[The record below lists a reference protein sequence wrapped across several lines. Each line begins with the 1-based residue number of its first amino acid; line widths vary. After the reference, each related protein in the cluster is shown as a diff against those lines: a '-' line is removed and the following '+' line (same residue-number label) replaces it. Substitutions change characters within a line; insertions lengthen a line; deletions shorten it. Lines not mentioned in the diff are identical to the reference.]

1 MQPEC
6 KKRKKK
12 MIALAAGPCWGRDGC
27 DQEHLD
33 GEEEDVP
40 ETENIVDRNKKCQ
53 EREDLPSL
61 SAARGEAANA
71 AARATRVTLRPRQAE
86 QLFCGGL

>member
-1 MQPEC
+1 MG
-6 KKRKKK
+6 KKK

-40 ETENIVDRNKKCQ
+40 ETKNIFYRNKNVRKVNTC
-53 EREDLPSL
+53 
-61 SAARGEAANA
+61 
-71 AARATRVTLRPRQAE
+71 RV
-86 QLFCGGL
+86 